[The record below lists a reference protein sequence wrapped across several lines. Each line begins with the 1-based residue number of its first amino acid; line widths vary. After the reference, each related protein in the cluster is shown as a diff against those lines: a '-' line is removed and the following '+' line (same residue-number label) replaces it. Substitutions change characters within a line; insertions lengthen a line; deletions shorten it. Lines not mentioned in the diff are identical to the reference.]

1 MPKWKEIIV
10 ITAFIISVIGMM
22 SISQIGQIGYVLPGI
37 AGFIVFFIDVVSFKE
52 LRGSFWAPVVIMM
65 AGVSGVADTLTTTG
79 FTELVGGWIAD
90 SIGVG
95 ISPFLLVLI
104 FATLTSATTS
114 LTGSNM
120 GSVFIFAPIAI
131 ATSIGLGI
139 SPIPVVVAVTIS
151 GWNSGL
157 MPIDGMPAMI
167 FGMGKY
173 KLPDFWKF
181 TVPMWIIR
189 VIAIAVGTILL
200 FPI

>member
-1 MPKWKEIIV
+1 
-10 ITAFIISVIGMM
+10 
-22 SISQIGQIGYVLPGI
+22 
-37 AGFIVFFIDVVSFKE
+37 
-52 LRGSFWAPVVIMM
+52 MM